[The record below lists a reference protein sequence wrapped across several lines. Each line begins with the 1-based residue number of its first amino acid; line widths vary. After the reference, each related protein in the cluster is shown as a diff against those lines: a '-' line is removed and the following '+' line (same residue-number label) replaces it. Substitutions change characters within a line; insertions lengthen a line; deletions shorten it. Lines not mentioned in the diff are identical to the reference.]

1 MRRSWIM
8 RLRTGFVVLTHDL
21 DFGAML
27 GTRRSLQPSVIQVR
41 AQDVLLSVIGE
52 IVLRALRASSSNL
65 EAGALVTVDPNR
77 SRIRLLPLRR
87 D

>member
-1 MRRSWIM
+1 M
-8 RLRTGFVVLTHDL
+8 
-21 DFGAML
+21 
-27 GTRRSLQPSVIQVR
+27 IQVR
-41 AQDVLLSVIGE
+41 AQDVLPSAIGE

-77 SRIRLLPLRR
+77 SRIRLLPLGR